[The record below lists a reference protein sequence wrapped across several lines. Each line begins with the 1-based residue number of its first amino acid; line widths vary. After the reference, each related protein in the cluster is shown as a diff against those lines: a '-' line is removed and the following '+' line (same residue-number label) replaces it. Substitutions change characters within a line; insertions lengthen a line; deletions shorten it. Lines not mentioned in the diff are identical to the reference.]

1 MNAEPRHKLTVK
13 VVDSLRTIQGYSIEE
28 YREARQELI
37 DELAGDLEAVQLAK
51 AVGNAAPLGQG
62 GPAVAE
68 IPTFAPAA
76 PAPVPVAV
84 APAPA
89 PGFDA
94 NPFASA
100 TVPNCAHGPMTAR
113 SGSSAKGPWK
123 AWMCPTAKGTPGQ
136 CAPNFLNR
144 GTPEFNN
151 FPA

>member
-1 MNAEPRHKLTVK
+1 MHEEPRHKLTVK
-13 VVDSLRTIQGYSIEE
+13 IVDSLRTIQGYSMEE
-28 YREARQELI
+28 YKEARQELI
-37 DELAGDLEAVQLAK
+37 DDLEGDLEAIQLAK
-51 AVGNAAPLGQG
+51 AVGNAAPLA
-62 GPAVAE
+62 PFHEASPTPPVAA
-68 IPTFAPAA
+68 TPAA
-76 PAPVPVAV
+76 P
-84 APAPA
+84 
-89 PGFDA
+89 DA

-113 SGSSAKGPWK
+113 SGTSAKGPWK

>member
-51 AVGNAAPLGQG
+51 AVGNAAPL
-62 GPAVAE
+62 
-68 IPTFAPAA
+68 APFHEAAPSA
-76 PAPVPVAV
+76 PAPVAATPP
-84 APAPA
+84 PAQ
-89 PGFDA
+89 GFDA

-123 AWMCPTAKGTPGQ
+123 AWMCPTPKGTPGQ

>member
-37 DELAGDLEAVQLAK
+37 DELEGDLEAIQLAK
-51 AVGNAAPLGQG
+51 AVGNAAPL
-62 GPAVAE
+62 
-68 IPTFAPAA
+68 APFHEAAPPA
-76 PAPVPVAV
+76 PAPVAATPP
-84 APAPA
+84 PAQ
-89 PGFDA
+89 GFDA

>member
-1 MNAEPRHKLTVK
+1 MNEEPRHKLTVK
-13 VVDSLRTIQGYSIEE
+13 IVDSLRTIQGYSMQE
-28 YREARQELI
+28 YQDARAELI
-37 DELAGDLEAVQLAK
+37 EDLAKDLEAINLAK
-51 AVGNAAPLGQG
+51 AVGNAAPL
-62 GPAVAE
+62 
-68 IPTFAPAA
+68 APFHEAA
-76 PAPVPVAV
+76 PTPVA
-84 APAPA
+84 AIPAAPA

-113 SGSSAKGPWK
+113 SGTSAKGPWK

>member
-1 MNAEPRHKLTVK
+1 MNTEPRHKLTVK

-37 DELAGDLEAVQLAK
+37 DELAGDLEAIQLAK
-51 AVGNAAPLGQG
+51 AVGNAAPL
-62 GPAVAE
+62 
-68 IPTFAPAA
+68 APFYEAA
-76 PAPVPVAV
+76 PPAPVAATPP
-84 APAPA
+84 PAQ
-89 PGFDA
+89 GFDA
-94 NPFASA
+94 NPFTSA

-113 SGSSAKGPWK
+113 SGASAKGPWK
-123 AWMCPTAKGTPGQ
+123 AWMCPTPKGTPGQ

>member
-37 DELAGDLEAVQLAK
+37 DELEGDLEAIQLAK
-51 AVGNAAPLGQG
+51 AVGNAAPL
-62 GPAVAE
+62 
-68 IPTFAPAA
+68 APFHEAA
-76 PAPVPVAV
+76 PTPPVTV
-84 APAPA
+84 APAPTQ
-89 PGFDA
+89 GFDA

>member
-1 MNAEPRHKLTVK
+1 MNTEPRHKLTVK

-37 DELAGDLEAVQLAK
+37 DELAGDLEAIQLAK
-51 AVGNAAPLGQG
+51 AVGNAAPL
-62 GPAVAE
+62 
-68 IPTFAPAA
+68 APFHEAA
-76 PAPVPVAV
+76 PPRSATPATTARPVPD
-84 APAPA
+84 
-89 PGFDA
+89 FDD

-113 SGSSAKGPWK
+113 SGASAKGPWK
-123 AWMCPTAKGTPGQ
+123 AWMCPTPKGTPGQ